1 MKKLILFGWFSLLI
15 PTLAFSQY
23 ADDNGNT
30 LINSGNEL
38 YRLGE
43 YEKSEQA
50 YLLAIEEFKADQ
62 TSREWVISAVGLGAS
77 LIDQGRVMDGA
88 KWIFRA
94 DSLSTSKISLELRAY
109 VKSNVGWATWWLY
122 TAERALIEYELAL
135 DLAKQSGDEYRIAQ
149 VSNSISL
156 LAHDLGRFTEALD
169 YSRNAVNYFHQ
180 VDDPFRLSMA
190 LSNLFTFYNELGFT
204 EKAEGALLES
214 LSIKMKMGN
223 LDLISSD
230 YNKLGNFYNSKGEY
244 DKALFYFTKYLEDT
258 GNLIS
263 PDKRMAALLN
273 IGSVYSSL
281 NRFEDALAFYS
292 QSQELREELE
302 YAPDASTISRIGQ
315 VYHELGEFALASSMF
330 NTALEIFSANKDTLS
345 IASTYL
351 KLANLFL
358 DSGNVNL
365 ALSQTDLATNF
376 INNSESQKLKSE
388 LFATKAQV
396 YTLIKDHN
404 LALDYANM
412 AYGYASNFEGYVQAE
427 YLKLLAESHY
437 LTGSDS
443 AFVYAELAFNEI
455 ERVRLNIYGD
465 NLQASLFINYAQF
478 YSTVAR
484 WYLEKEGNL
493 EKAFMLVEKG
503 KSRTLLDRMASN
515 IAIEDIVEEAELIEI
530 HQKENAIDQLYRK
543 LENQY
548 EQAAI
553 NDLKEQIYKA
563 ELEYENLTNKI
574 RITHDELKQL
584 EPPTIIS
591 LQELGELC
599 DDKTA
604 FIEYAF
610 IENEL
615 IAFWI
620 TKNSVDY
627 HVISFDSLSAASVV
641 NNNVDTFR
649 QAIEEMA
656 DVNTLTQ
663 LSEPLYA
670 SLLQPFFAKHP
681 HIKQL
686 FIIPDQGIAHLP
698 FDALISNQEY
708 LVETLS
714 FKFLPSA
721 SLIKFIKQSKGSH
734 TSELLALA
742 GSGLGD
748 DSAGSPTRGSLSSMA
763 SLPASLLEIESI
775 SKHFFNKTLMN
786 KGAVSEAEFK
796 KLALS
801 SYKYIHFA
809 SHALINEVNPMQS
822 GLVLANKPSES
833 AYGEDGYLTSLE
845 ISSLKLAANLVV
857 LSACNTGFGK
867 VVPGEGLLGLQRSF
881 LKAGASS
888 VMVSLWS
895 IYDRSTAVFMSNFYE
910 NLNSF
915 EKEEFGW
922 WEKTLQFVGLYNTP
936 LFDYKAKAIRDAKL
950 KMLEHPYYNH
960 PVYWAPFILIGK

>member
-1 MKKLILFGWFSLLI
+1 MKTLFIFSCLTLLI
-15 PTLAFSQY
+15 PTLGFSQY
-23 ADDNGNT
+23 ADDYVNPLLKT
-30 LINSGNEL
+30 GNEF
-38 YRLGE
+38 YIQGE
-43 YEKSEQA
+43 YTKSEQA
-50 YLLAIEEFKADQ
+50 YLLAIEKFKTDP
-62 TSREWVISAVGLGAS
+62 TSREYLIAAVGLGAS
-77 LIDQGRVMDGA
+77 LIDQGRVKDGA

-94 DSLSTSKISLELRAY
+94 DTLSTSKISLELRAY
-109 VKSNVGWATWWLY
+109 VKSNVGWATWWIHS
-122 TAERALIEYELAL
+122 AERALTEYEQAL
-135 DLAKQSGDEYRIAQ
+135 DLAKQSANEYRIAQ
-149 VSNSISL
+149 ISNSISL

-169 YSRNAVNYFHQ
+169 YSRTAVNYFRQ
-180 VDDPFRLSMA
+180 VDDPYRLSMA
-190 LSNLFTFYNELGFT
+190 LSNLFTFYNELGFID
-204 EKAEGALLES
+204 KAETALLES
-214 LSIKMKMGN
+214 LNIKKEMGN

-230 YNKLGNFYNSKGEY
+230 YNKLGSFYNSKGEY

-263 PDKRMAALLN
+263 PDKRMAALLR

-281 NRFEDALAFYS
+281 NRFEDALVYYN
-292 QSQELREELE
+292 QSQLLRKELKYL
-302 YAPDASTISRIGQ
+302 PDAFTISSIGE
-315 VYHELGEFALASSMF
+315 VYHELGEYTLASTMF
-330 NTALEIFSANKDTLS
+330 NTALEIYSANKDTLS
-345 IASTYL
+345 IASTHL
-351 KLANLFL
+351 KLANLFFE
-358 DSGNVNL
+358 SNNINL

-376 INNSESQKLKSE
+376 INDSESKRLKSE
-388 LFATKAQV
+388 LFATKAKII
-396 YTLIKDHN
+396 TLSKNYD
-404 LALDYANM
+404 LALSYAKK
-412 AYGYASNFEGYVQAE
+412 AYEYASNFDGYMQAE

-437 LTGSDS
+437 YVDSDS
-443 AFVYAELAFNEI
+443 AFIYAEMAFNEI

-465 NLQASLFINYAQF
+465 NLQASLFKNYAQF

-484 WYLEKEGNL
+484 WYLEDEGNL

-515 IAIEDIVEEAELIEI
+515 IAIEDIVEEAVLIEI
-530 HQKENAIDQLYRK
+530 HQKENTLDQLYRK
-543 LENQY
+543 LETHHDQVT
-548 EQAAI
+548 I
-553 NDLKEQIYKA
+553 NELKEQIQVA

-574 RITHDELKQL
+574 RITHKELKQL
-584 EPPTIIS
+584 EPPATIS
-591 LQELGELC
+591 LQELAELC
-599 DDKTA
+599 DGKTA

-620 TKNSVDY
+620 TKNSIDY
-627 HVISFDSLSAASVV
+627 HVISYDSLSAASIV
-641 NNNVDTFR
+641 NNDINKFR

-656 DVNTLTQ
+656 DINTLRQ

-670 SLLQPFFAKHP
+670 SLLQPFFALHP

-686 FIIPDQGIAHLP
+686 FIIPDQGIAYLP
-698 FDALISNQEY
+698 FDALISNNKY
-708 LVETLS
+708 LIETLS

-721 SLIKFIKQSKGSH
+721 SLIKFIKQSQSSH

-742 GSGLGD
+742 GTGFSD
-748 DSAGSPTRGSLSSMA
+748 DSYASPKRGSLNPMA
-763 SLPASLLEIESI
+763 SLPAALLEIDSI

-786 KGAVSEAEFK
+786 KGAISEAEFK
-796 KLALS
+796 KLNLS

-822 GLVLANKPSES
+822 GLVLTNKPTDS
-833 AYGEDGYLTSLE
+833 AFGEDGYLTSLE
-845 ISSLKLAANLVV
+845 ISSLKLASNLVV

-895 IYDRSTAVFMSNFYE
+895 IYDRSTAIFMSNFYE

-915 EKEEFGW
+915 ENEEFGW
-922 WEKTLQFVGLYNTP
+922 WEKILQFVGWYNTP